1 MLQKYSEFLKEA
13 AIFGIFAAEF
23 KTDFLMMSLF
33 TGSGVGPTIL
43 YLAISIFVGLLLGKI
58 KIAKISLGITW
69 VLFVGIALSACGVTL
84 NAEMLHI
91 IKEFGLILFVVAVGL
106 QVGPGFFRSFKKG
119 GLAMNLMALVNVALG
134 VLITIIISK
143 VAHQDLADMA
153 GVYTGAITNT
163 PGLSAAQQAVV
174 DLGVEGGA
182 ERLAAGYAVTYPLAV
197 VGMIVSCLLLKAFCR
212 IDLKNEPSIEI
223 ALEPAHEKQAT
234 PVSQRHKVNLIPIFI
249 IIALGIIV
257 GSIPIPVGMK
267 APIKLGLAGGP
278 LVVAIIGSW
287 LGVKKGWFTTEYTD
301 SHGVWML
308 REVGIALFLAGVGL
322 SAGGQFV
329 NTVQE
334 HYMWVVYGVIIT
346 MVPPILI
353 TLFGRLVLKMN
364 YYTLM
369 GFIGGSHTDP
379 PTLAFANTIAPE
391 GCKLPNMGY
400 ATVYPLTMFLR
411 IFTAQLLVL
420 LAV

>member
-1 MLQKYSEFLKEA
+1 MLN
-13 AIFGIFAAEF
+13 
-23 KTDFLMMSLF
+23 LF
-33 TGSGVGPTIL
+33 TGSGVWPTIL
-43 YLAISIFVGLLLGKI
+43 YLALSIFIGLLLGKI

-69 VLFVGIALSACGVTL
+69 VLFVGIAFSACGISL
-84 NAEMLHI
+84 NAEMLHV

-134 VLITIIISK
+134 VLITVIIAK

-163 PGLSAAQQAVV
+163 PGLSAAQQAVN
-174 DLGVEGGA
+174 DIGIEGA
-182 ERLAAGYAVTYPLAV
+182 ADRLAAGYAVAYPLAV
-197 VGMIVSCLLLKAFCR
+197 VGMIMTCIMLKSFCR
-212 IDLKNEPSIEI
+212 IDLNNEPTTLNS
-223 ALEPAHEKQAT
+223 EPSTTLNSKLST
-234 PVSQRHKVNLIPIFI
+234 LNSKKGFLLIPIFV
-249 IIALGIIV
+249 IIALGIII

-278 LVVAIIGSW
+278 LVVAIIGGW
-287 LGVKKGWFTTEYTD
+287 LGVKKGWFSTEFTEGQ
-301 SHGVWML
+301 GVHAL
-308 REVGIALFLAGVGL
+308 LEVGIALFLAGVGL
-322 SAGGQFV
+322 GAGGQFV
-329 NTVQE
+329 ATVQE

-346 MVPPILI
+346 MVPPILVG
-353 TLFGRLVLKMN
+353 LFGRLVLKMN

-369 GFIGGSHTDP
+369 GFIGGAHTDP
-379 PTLAFANTIAPE
+379 PTLAFANTVAPE

>member
-1 MLQKYSEFLKEA
+1 ML
-13 AIFGIFAAEF
+13 
-23 KTDFLMMSLF
+23 DLF

-43 YLAISIFVGLLLGKI
+43 YLALSIFLGLLLGKI

-69 VLFVGIALSACGVTL
+69 VLFVGIAFSAFGIML
-84 NAEMLHI
+84 NADMLHV
-91 IKEFGLILFVVAVGL
+91 IKEFGLILFVVGVGL

-119 GLAMNLMALVNVALG
+119 GLAMNLMALANVALG
-134 VLITIIISK
+134 VLITYIIAK
-143 VAHQDLADMA
+143 VTHQDLADMA

-163 PGLSAAQQAVV
+163 PGLSAAQQSVT
-174 DLGVEGGA
+174 DLGIEGA
-182 ERLAAGYAVTYPLAV
+182 ADRLAAGYAVAYPLAV
-197 VGMIVSCLLLKAFCR
+197 VGMIMTCILLRIFCQ
-212 IDLKNEPSIEI
+212 IDLKNEPT
-223 ALEPAHEKQAT
+223 ALENAAVITTEK
-234 PVSQRHKVNLIPIFI
+234 KGKGGFLLIPVFVI
-249 IIALGIIV
+249 ITLGIII

-278 LVVAIIGSW
+278 LVVAIIGGW
-287 LGVKKGWFTTEYTD
+287 LGVNRGWFSTEFTEGQ
-301 SHGVWML
+301 GVHAL

-329 NTVQE
+329 TTVQE
-334 HYMWVVYGVIIT
+334 HYLWVVYGVIIT

-379 PTLAFANTIAPE
+379 PTLAFANTVAPE

-420 LAV
+420 LVV

>member
-1 MLQKYSEFLKEA
+1 
-13 AIFGIFAAEF
+13 
-23 KTDFLMMSLF
+23 MMHLF

-43 YLAISIFVGLLLGKI
+43 YLALSIFIGLLLGKI

-69 VLFVGIALSACGVTL
+69 VLFVGIAFSACGISL
-84 NAEMLHI
+84 NPEMLHV

-106 QVGPGFFRSFKKG
+106 QVGPGFFQSFKKG
-119 GLAMNLMALVNVALG
+119 GLAMNLMALANVALG
-134 VLITIIISK
+134 VLITVTIAK

-163 PGLSAAQQAVV
+163 PGLSAAQQAVT
-174 DLGVEGGA
+174 DMGIEGA
-182 ERLAAGYAVTYPLAV
+182 ADRLAAGYAVAYPLAV
-197 VGMIVSCLLLKAFCR
+197 VGMILTCILLRPLCR
-212 IDLKNEPSIEI
+212 IDLAKEPTTFSET
-223 ALEPAHEKQAT
+223 LNSKPSTLNSKK
-234 PVSQRHKVNLIPIFI
+234 SGFLLIPFFV
-249 IIALGIIV
+249 IIAIGIIV

-278 LVVAIIGSW
+278 LVVAIIGGW
-287 LGVKKGWFTTEYTD
+287 LGVKKGWFSTEFTEGQ
-301 SHGVWML
+301 GVHAL

-329 NTVQE
+329 ATVQE

-346 MVPPILI
+346 MVPPILVG
-353 TLFGRLVLKMN
+353 LFGRLVLKLN

-379 PTLAFANTIAPE
+379 PTLAFANTVAPE